1 MMAPTLGKIIWD
13 AVLFRETAAGRM
25 KFTALLISAA
35 MPARLLKEPRDGQTQ
50 RVSSL
55 FKDSTNTRWF
65 ASLTVI
71 TDHGKQSQPSY

>member
-35 MPARLLKEPRDGQTQ
+35 MPRD
-50 RVSSL
+50 
-55 FKDSTNTRWF
+55 
-65 ASLTVI
+65 
-71 TDHGKQSQPSY
+71 Y